1 MNYIGIDGC
10 KSGWF
15 YIGLH
20 NSLQYDFG
28 ITKSVN
34 ELETPIQQSIVS
46 LIDIPIGLREKGSSE
61 RECDKLARGLL
72 RLRRSSVFP
81 APSRLALQYSDY
93 KKASMVNYEATGRKL
108 SKQSWWLSKKI
119 NEVDNFLEN
128 SENRGKIRET
138 HPEICF
144 WALNNQS
151 EMNISKKI
159 KGGLELRL
167 NILSKYYSKS
177 WEIYTQGVHKF
188 KRNQVARDDIV
199 DALAIAISASFYP
212 AIESLPQ
219 FPEKDARG
227 IPMEIVIPK
236 L

>member
-15 YIGLH
+15 YVGLYDT
-20 NSLQYDFG
+20 SQYDFG
-28 ITKSVN
+28 ITESIN
-34 ELETPIQQSIVS
+34 ELETVIRQSIIA
-46 LIDIPIGLREKGSSE
+46 LIDIPIGLREQEKTE

-81 APSRLALQYSDY
+81 VPSRLALQYSDY
-93 KKASMVNYEATGRKL
+93 QKASMVNHEATGRKL

-128 SENRGKIRET
+128 NENRGKIREA

-151 EMNISKKI
+151 EINISKKR

-167 NILSKYYSKS
+167 KILSEHYSKS
-177 WEIYTQGVHKF
+177 WEIYSQVVNRF

-219 FPEKDARG
+219 YPERDSRG
-227 IPMEIVIPK
+227 KPMEIVIPK